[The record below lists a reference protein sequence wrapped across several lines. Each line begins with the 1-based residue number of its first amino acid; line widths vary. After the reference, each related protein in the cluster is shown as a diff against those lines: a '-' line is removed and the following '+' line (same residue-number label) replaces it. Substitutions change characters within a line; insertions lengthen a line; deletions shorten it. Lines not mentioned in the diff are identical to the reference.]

1 MQSTLHEALYGWLH
15 QTGGS
20 SERCPDAQAF
30 PQAFHFRTMTFPR
43 QLFHHLKEKIKREMF
58 ALCNSILNN
67 KNPITIHYMNIF
79 CIPSVTTIQR
89 YTFLSIKIVQRL
101 ITHKTNAWSI
111 SVEDNRPVS
120 FKTKQGLLACFMTLF
135 HFTHLLVKI
144 AGNMAWCSWVVIKLP
159 SPRQAT
165 DQLFLLRHFCLPL
178 YMSTARDLS
187 KHRVP
192 VGHVTDVTYLKSIMK
207 RGKWPK

>member
-1 MQSTLHEALYGWLH
+1 MQSTLHEALYRWLH

-20 SERCPDAQAF
+20 SERCPDA
-30 PQAFHFRTMTFPR
+30 QAFHFRTMTFPR
-43 QLFHHLKEKIKREMF
+43 QLFHHLKEKRKREMF

-101 ITHKTNAWSI
+101 ITHKTNTWSI

-120 FKTKQGLLACFMTLF
+120 FKTKQGLLACFMTVSFYSLASQDCRE
-135 HFTHLLVKI
+135 HGLVFLSCDKI
-144 AGNMAWCSWVVIKLP
+144 AESQASHRPTFPPPPLLP
-159 SPRQAT
+159 A
-165 DQLFLLRHFCLPL
+165 FVHVH
-178 YMSTARDLS
+178 STG
-187 KHRVP
+187 P
-192 VGHVTDVTYLKSIMK
+192 Q
-207 RGKWPK
+207 

>member
-20 SERCPDAQAF
+20 SERCPDA
-30 PQAFHFRTMTFPR
+30 QAFHFRTMTFPR

-101 ITHKTNAWSI
+101 ITHKTNTWSI